1 MSKIWD
7 KYVVLILIF
16 LIYIFIF
23 IEMSNK
29 IDLTQFN
36 QTKVIKKLTKS
47 KSNEDLKNIIEEEP
61 KIENAI
67 AASSNASFDTRKTR
81 EAVKQKRGRKS
92 KYMSQ
97 EERLEARRLQQK
109 EYRLRKKQELEELK
123 KIAATVLTNKE

>member
-1 MSKIWD
+1 MFEIWN

-36 QTKVIKKLTKS
+36 QTNVIKKLTKS
-47 KSNEDLKNIIEEEP
+47 KSNEDLKNIIEEE
-61 KIENAI
+61 I
-67 AASSNASFDTRKTR
+67 AVSSR
-81 EAVKQKRGRKS
+81 ETEAEPEPTEKLKAAAKRGRKS

-123 KIAATVLTNKE
+123 KIAATVLANKE

>member
-1 MSKIWD
+1 MSKIWN

-47 KSNEDLKNIIEEEP
+47 KNIIEEEP

-81 EAVKQKRGRKS
+81 EAVTKRGRKS